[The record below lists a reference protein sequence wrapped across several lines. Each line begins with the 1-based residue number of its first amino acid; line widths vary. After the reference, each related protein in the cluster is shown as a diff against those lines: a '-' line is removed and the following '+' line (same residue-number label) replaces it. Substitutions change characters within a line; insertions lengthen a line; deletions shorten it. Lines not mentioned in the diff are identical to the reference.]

1 MFQDKKLRKEFEE
14 FKEQIGSLPK
24 VLESHKNTT
33 MIRGG
38 IGDLEE
44 LNLKKLD
51 KTNIVEC
58 DTCGCLIY
66 RDRAV
71 SKKVIE
77 ERKKQEGGFYVG
89 AEGFMSSRPI
99 EEVAEEVCITKYF
112 CKRCGRKFNKAKK

>member
-1 MFQDKKLRKEFEE
+1 MFQDKKLREVKKELWESILE
-14 FKEQIGSLPK
+14 VNRKK
-24 VLESHKNTT
+24 VNKD
-33 MIRGG
+33 
-38 IGDLEE
+38 DL
-44 LNLKKLD
+44 
-51 KTNIVEC
+51 VEC

-112 CKRCGRKFNKAKK
+112 CRRCGRKFAKNKVKNEKKN